1 VVCAKARAL
10 IQGRYAVTPE
20 DIEAL
25 ARPVLRHRILLNFK
39 AEADGVQIDEVI
51 GTLLSKVKLTAA
63 KPAR

>member
-39 AEADGVQIDEVI
+39 AEAEGVQTDEVI
-51 GTLLSKVKLTAA
+51 GTLLSKVKLS
-63 KPAR
+63 KK